1 MCLYRVIKRD
11 AVVFSKD
18 VYTLDLPKAVN
29 GPDSYAVDDPAEMT
43 GSPVNDPDE
52 GDTGEPSANEAFVEE
67 EVWKRL
73 HEMIEQERLLII
85 NQAQKEADDIRMQ
98 AYNEGLRKATAD
110 KTAEIGRLIE
120 RIEDTVSEM
129 RSAVE
134 ARLNEYEQMLVALSV
149 EIASKVLQ
157 HKIEQDDSVLT
168 ELARLTVN
176 EARNSD
182 WISVTLSDKLKM
194 SLQELE
200 RIIRPAIMDGRFEV
214 ITKNVPPGTCIVETP
229 DGIVDASI
237 ETQIN
242 NLKNMIEHIQ
252 TA

>member
-1 MCLYRVIKRD
+1 
-11 AVVFSKD
+11 
-18 VYTLDLPKAVN
+18 
-29 GPDSYAVDDPAEMT
+29 MT

-85 NQAQKEADDIRMQ
+85 NQARKKRTISHAGLQRRPQ
-98 AYNEGLRKATAD
+98 EGNSRQD
-110 KTAEIGRLIE
+110 GGIGRLIE
-120 RIEDTVSEM
+120 RIEDTVSEK

-168 ELARLTVN
+168 ELVRLTVN

-200 RIIRPAIMDGRFEV
+200 RIISPAIMDGRFEV